1 MGRDD
6 SGMFCMKVAH
16 AMGDSLAR
24 PVIKHQQIHHAHSIG
39 PLTAAMP
46 VRSVICYVVD
56 SGYMRAPHSS
66 SL

>member
-24 PVIKHQQIHHAHSIG
+24 PVIKHQQIHHGRPIG
-39 PLTAAMP
+39 PSTAAMP
-46 VRSVICYVVD
+46 VRAVIRYVVGA
-56 SGYMRAPHSS
+56 GYRRAPHSS